1 MPTPSDS
8 KIKELE
14 KKANNIREDLVK
26 MLIESGSGHSA
37 GPLGQADI
45 FTVFYFHV
53 LKHDPQNPMWPERDR
68 LILDVGHCVPIRY
81 VAMAHA
87 GYFPKKELMTLRKI
101 GSRIEGHPNYLR
113 MPALETTSGPLGEG
127 LSQACGFAMA
137 ARMDGTDLDYH
148 IWCIGSDG
156 EQQEGMTWEAAMFA
170 AKYRLSNL
178 TYIIDRNNIQ
188 IDGYTEDIMPLE
200 PLREKYE
207 AFGWHVMEM
216 NGHDMREI
224 ISTLEESKSIQEKPV
239 LIIANTTP
247 GKGIEFIE
255 NRFGWHGVPPGAG
268 PEDVV
273 PKEEQAKRALEELR
287 TLRGRIEA
295 EHD

>member
-53 LKHDPQNPMWPERDR
+53 LKHDPKNPMWPERDR